1 MSQSRKMSL
10 VEAIANM
17 AIGYGVAVL
26 TQLVVFPLFGLAVS
40 LSENLAIGLIFTVV
54 SLLRSYWIRRLF
66 NRQRIG

>member
-10 VEAIANM
+10 VEATANVVV
-17 AIGYGVAVL
+17 GYGVAVL
-26 TQLVVFPLFGLAVS
+26 TQILVFPIFGIEATM
-40 LSENLAIGLIFTVV
+40 SENLAIGLIFTVV